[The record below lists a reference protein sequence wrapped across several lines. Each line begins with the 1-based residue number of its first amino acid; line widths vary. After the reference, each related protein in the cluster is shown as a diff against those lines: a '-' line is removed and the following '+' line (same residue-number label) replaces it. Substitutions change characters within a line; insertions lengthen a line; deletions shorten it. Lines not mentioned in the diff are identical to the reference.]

1 MALPGFERAIER
13 RKHLRP
19 GTRKRIERAGLDH
32 AFQHPLI

>member
-1 MALPGFERAIER
+1 MALPSFERAIER

-19 GTRKRIERAGLDH
+19 RPRKRIERPGLDH